1 MRGILTI
8 FAIPAIVLTIVST
21 AFANDIYIEQ
31 IGDSLDLDIVQDGS
45 SNEVGD
51 SNADA
56 VLNGDNMTFSITQ
69 LGNSNTIDALIKGN
83 NYTGTW
89 IFTGNSNTV
98 DMKCSSTGIA
108 NCETVTMNIT
118 TTGNS
123 NQFKVYIGENA
134 DADNL
139 TANFIVTGDGN
150 VIDVNNDATASDITV
165 TLNNSSST
173 ASGTI
178 NNSGSGMTTGQ
189 GGNYVDID
197 QSDAGS
203 GEGHSITLDVTGGGN
218 NVKILQSGVG
228 DNLVDMTMQGDS
240 GDVNISQTD

>member
-1 MRGILTI
+1 MRGILMI
-8 FAIPAIVLTIVST
+8 FAFLAMSGT

-31 IGDSLDLDIVQDGS
+31 IGDTLDLDIVQDGS
-45 SNEVGD
+45 NNEFGD
-51 SNADA
+51 GTTDA
-56 VLNGDNMTFSITQ
+56 LLNGDDMTFSITQ
-69 LGNSNTIDALIKGN
+69 TGNLNTIDALIKGN

-89 IFTGNSNTV
+89 VFTGNSNTV
-98 DMKCSSTGIA
+98 DMKCASTGGA
-108 NCETVTMNIT
+108 NCETVTVNIA

-123 NQFKVYIGENA
+123 NQYKVYIGENA

-139 TANFIVTGDGN
+139 TANFTVTGDGN

-178 NNSGSGMTTGQ
+178 NNSGSGLTTGQ

-197 QSDAGS
+197 QSGAGDS
-203 GEGHSITLDVTGGGN
+203 AGHSITLGVVGGGN
-218 NVKILQSGVG
+218 NIKVLQSGVG
-228 DNLVDMTMQGDS
+228 DNKVDMTMQGDS

>member
-1 MRGILTI
+1 MRGILMI
-8 FAIPAIVLTIVST
+8 FAVLAMSST

-31 IGDSLDLDIVQDGS
+31 IGDTLDLDIVQDGS
-45 SNEVGD
+45 NNEFGD
-51 SNADA
+51 GTTDA
-56 VLNGDNMTFSITQ
+56 LLNGDDMTFSITQ
-69 LGNSNTIDALIKGN
+69 TGSSNTIDALIKGN

-98 DMKCSSTGIA
+98 DMKCSSTGGA
-108 NCETVTMNIT
+108 NCETVTVNIT

-123 NQFKVYIGENA
+123 NQFKVYIGENS

-139 TANFIVTGDGN
+139 TANFTITGDGN

-165 TLNNSSST
+165 TLNNSSSS

-197 QSDAGS
+197 QSGAGDS
-203 GEGHSITLDVTGGGN
+203 AGHSITLGVVGGGN

-228 DNLVDMTMQGDS
+228 DNKVDMTMTGDS